1 MSVKDLIWVRVGQNM
16 LLKQK
21 LELKKQE
28 VEANVKCF
36 EAINM
41 TMADLRALAL
51 DTNLFVR
58 MNALK
63 DTKARKLKAFNIDDL
78 PSVSAQKEEEEKKLL
93 EKMTP
98 EELELY
104 KFNKGERVRY

>member
-1 MSVKDLIWVRVGQNM
+1 MSVKDLIWVRVAQSI

-41 TMADLRALAL
+41 TMADLRTLAL

-58 MNALK
+58 LNALK
-63 DTKARKLKAFNIDDL
+63 DTKAKKIKAFNIDDL